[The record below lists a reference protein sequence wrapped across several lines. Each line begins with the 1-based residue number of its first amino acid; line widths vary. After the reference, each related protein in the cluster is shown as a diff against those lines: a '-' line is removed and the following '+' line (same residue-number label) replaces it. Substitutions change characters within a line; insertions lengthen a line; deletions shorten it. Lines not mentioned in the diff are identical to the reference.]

1 MQVLLG
7 TALGGICYRG
17 GIVQDSEDRPEVEK
31 PAGEGGQEGA
41 AGAAAAVVPAPSSS

>member
-17 GIVQDSEDRPEVEK
+17 GIVRDSEDRPEVEK

-41 AGAAAAVVPAPSSS
+41 AAAAAVPAPSSS

>member
-17 GIVQDSEDRPEVEK
+17 GIVQDNEDRPEK

-41 AGAAAAVVPAPSSS
+41 AEAAAAAVPAPSSS